1 MMFKPMFKIAI
12 FLVIIWCCSFYKSHG
27 CLEEERVHLLQIKD
41 SINYS
46 HGSYL
51 DEDWVGKNCCN
62 WSGIQCNSSSSR
74 VIAIYLSEIREE
86 RLGLWYPNA
95 SLFAAFKEL
104 EELDLEK
111 NHIGGWVAPQ
121 GLCELKNL
129 RFLHLG
135 RNNLNGRAIPPC
147 LSNLSKLEEL
157 SLSSNDL
164 GSYSSALTGLCG
176 LTVLKSLY
184 LSDNHFDD
192 SSLPM
197 CMENFSLLENLD
209 LSRNNLSGHFGNSI
223 SGLKRLQELYLES
236 NLLTDDGISPW
247 ISNLTSLTY
256 LGLENNKLKG
266 SDTMRGLC
274 ELSALNSLYLRD
286 NHLSSFPMCMG
297 NFSLLEELDLSQNN
311 LSGLFGS
318 ALPGLKQLWLLDLR
332 SNHLT
337 DDGISPWISNLTS
350 LNILYLENNTLKGS
364 DNMRGLCGLSALT
377 SLSLNDNYL
386 SSLPICMG
394 NFSLLENL
402 NVSGNNLSSLFG
414 NSIPGLKQLQELLLE
429 SNQLTDEDISPWISN
444 LTSLTGLYLGNN
456 KLKGSDTMRGFC
468 TLRNLR
474 DLDIRGNSI
483 GGSIDPC
490 FGNMQNLAYLNLH
503 RNQLKGTIPSSIFSN
518 LTMLVTISISQNQF
532 NGLFSFS
539 TFANLS
545 ELLYVDISQNIQ
557 LEVETE
563 TVMWVPTFQLIFLLL
578 NNCILNKRTGNGIP
592 TFISTQQSLDTLEL
606 GHTSLKGTIPS
617 WLLYNVTINSLSLK
631 GNFLEG
637 PFPKSTQHNMSSLR
651 YLDISNNNFSGKL
664 PPDIDT
670 IFPNLVTF
678 NMSTNKLQGAIPL
691 SLSKLQ
697 KLETLDLSQNKLFG
711 EMPEGLVGNN
721 TSLKY
726 LKLSN
731 NELHGNILS
740 KNWNMTEL
748 VVLLLDNNKFTG
760 TIASNML
767 RSPSLIVLDLRRN
780 KLSGF
785 IPSWLPSLVNL
796 SLLLLGGNFF
806 DGSIPIQLCQ
816 LQNLHILDLSS
827 NKISGSIPSCLSN
840 ISSWMEEIPIQIDES
855 LGPQFERFFVLH
867 LGLYGSV
874 PLYTRVKTY
883 LNTKGLTLT
892 YEGLPF
898 SLMTSIDLSMNQLIG
913 SIPLQMGK
921 LKELHSLNLSHNL
934 LSGPFPESFQSLENI
949 ESLDLSHNKLAGM
962 IPPQIT
968 QLHSL
973 SSFSVAFNNLS
984 GVIPHEKQFLTFN
997 ESSYTGNHDLCGP
1010 PLPWNCSS
1018 NNPSQTRDNKEEE
1031 EDNSEILD
1039 SPMFFYLLVAIS
1051 YALGFWSFIALICNK
1066 NRRESLFRT
1075 VDRCYDWVYVNFQLF
1090 QLYLK
1095 RHCN

>member
-1 MMFKPMFKIAI
+1 MMFEPMFKIAI
-12 FLVIIWCCSFYKSHG
+12 FLVIIWCCSFYNSHG

-41 SINYS
+41 YINYP
-46 HGSYL
+46 HGSSL

-62 WSGIQCNSSSSR
+62 WSQIECNSSSSR
-74 VIAIYLSEIREE
+74 VVLIYLSWIRDE

-104 EELDLEK
+104 EELDLKE

-121 GLCELKNL
+121 AFSEMQSLRKLDLSNNNLSAGIDSLRGLCELKNL
-129 RFLHLG
+129 QALNLDG
-135 RNNLNGRAIPPC
+135 NNLDGRALPPC

-157 SLSSNDL
+157 SLLSNDL

-176 LTVLKSLY
+176 LSALKSLY
-184 LSDNHFDD
+184 LGGNHFDD
-192 SSLPM
+192 
-197 CMENFSLLENLD
+197 
-209 LSRNNLSGHFGNSI
+209 
-223 SGLKRLQELYLES
+223 
-236 NLLTDDGISPW
+236 
-247 ISNLTSLTY
+247 
-256 LGLENNKLKG
+256 
-266 SDTMRGLC
+266 
-274 ELSALNSLYLRD
+274 
-286 NHLSSFPMCMG
+286 SSFPMCMG
-297 NFSLLEELDLSQNN
+297 NLPLLENLDLSWNNLSGHFGYSISGLKQLHELDLS
-311 LSGLFGS
+311 
-318 ALPGLKQLWLLDLR
+318 

-337 DDGISPWISNLTS
+337 DDGISTWISHLTS
-350 LNILYLENNTLKGS
+350 LISLHLEYNKLKGS
-364 DNMRGLCGLSALT
+364 DAIRGLCGLN
-377 SLSLNDNYL
+377 SLSSLYLSDNYL

-394 NFSLLENL
+394 NLSSLQNL
-402 NVSGNNLSSLFG
+402 YLSRNNLSIHFG
-414 NSIPGLKQLQELLLE
+414 NSIPGLKQLQELHLE
-429 SNQLTDEDISPWISN
+429 SNQLTDEDISHWISN

-474 DLDIRGNSI
+474 ELDIGGNSFGGNI
-483 GGSIDPC
+483 GPC
-490 FGNMQNLAYLNLH
+490 FGNMQNLTYLNLH

-518 LTMLVTISISQNQF
+518 LTMLNGISISQNQF

-545 ELLYVDISQNIQ
+545 ELSYVDLSENIQ

-563 TVMWVPTFQLIFLLL
+563 TVMWVPTFQLKILLL
-578 NNCILNKRTGNGIP
+578 NNCILNKRTGHGIP
-592 TFISTQQSLDTLEL
+592 TFISTQMSFYTLDL

-617 WLLYNVTINSLSLK
+617 WLLYNVTIEILSLR

-637 PFPKSTQHNMSSLR
+637 PFPKSTQHNTSSLH
-651 YLDISNNNFSGKL
+651 YLDISNNDFSGKL

-670 IFPNLVTF
+670 IFSNLITF
-678 NMSTNKLQGAIPL
+678 NMSTNELQGPIPL

-711 EMPEGLVGNN
+711 EMPEGLIGNN

-748 VVLLLDNNKFTG
+748 VVLLLDNNEFTG

-767 RSPSLIVLDLRRN
+767 RSPSLIVLDLRGN

-796 SLLLLGGNFF
+796 ALLLLGENFF
-806 DGSIPIQLCQ
+806 DGSIPTQLCQ
-816 LQNLHILDLSS
+816 LKNLHILDLSS
-827 NKISGSIPSCLSN
+827 NRISGSIPSCLSN

-855 LGPQFERFFVLH
+855 LGPQFVQAIIK
-867 LGLYGSV
+867 GSLSYE
-874 PLYTRVKTY
+874 PEPIYTRVKTN
-883 LNTKGLTLT
+883 LNTKDLTLT
-892 YEGLPF
+892 YEGIPF
-898 SLMTSIDLSMNQLIG
+898 SLMTSIDLSMNQLSD
-913 SIPLQMGK
+913 SIPLQIGK

-934 LSGPFPESFQSLENI
+934 LSGPFPESFQSLESI
-949 ESLDLSHNKLAGM
+949 ESLDLSHNKLVGM

-973 SSFSVAFNNLS
+973 STFSVAFNDLS

-997 ESSYTGNHDLCGP
+997 ESSYRGNHDLCGP
-1010 PLPWNCSS
+1010 PLPRNCSS

-1075 VDRCYDWVYVNFQLF
+1075 VDRCYDWVYVNFQWF